1 VAKAKAKKPKRR
13 VEDWHRH
20 CLLPDGTEL
29 QEHSIK
35 TDRNIVIGEFCVIDY
50 GLRGND
56 VIVGDSTKIREYI
69 WAEGDARVGNWCE
82 IGSDV
87 VAKQDAYIGEGAK
100 IGGKLKVAG
109 TLDIG
114 ERVEIRE
121 GFEATGAIEV
131 RNPMPVLIFILI
143 YFMTLLQIQRE
154 EDIDRILTDLFSD
167 DEEDFVMPLM
177 IPSRSK
183 LNMSLFAVPST
194 MRIGKKCRLHGNIR
208 AGSID
213 VQQDTVVFGSL
224 RAKRGITVA
233 GGTANHGNVESAG
246 EVVVLKGAHILGN
259 VIAKAIR
266 MHEEARIDGTIEAP
280 HGLRI
285 ERDV

>member
-1 VAKAKAKKPKRR
+1 MAKAKKPKKH
-13 VEDWHRH
+13 VKDWHRH

-35 TDRNIVIGEFCVIDY
+35 TERNIVIGEFCQIDY
-50 GLRGND
+50 GLRGAD

-69 WAEGDARVGNWCE
+69 WADGDARIGNWCE

-100 IGGKLKVAG
+100 INGKLKVAG

-114 ERVEIRE
+114 ERVEIKE

-131 RNPMPVLIFILI
+131 RNPMPVIMFILI

-154 EDIDRILTDLFSD
+154 EDVDRILDGLFSD
-167 DEEDFVMPLM
+167 DDEEFEMPLM

-183 LNMSLFAVPST
+183 LNMKLFSVPST
-194 MRIGKKCRLHGNIR
+194 MKIGKGCRLHGNIR

-213 VQQDTVVFGSL
+213 VQPDTVIFGSL
-224 RAKRGITVA
+224 RAKRGITVTN
-233 GGTANHGNVESAG
+233 GVEIHGNVESSD
-246 EVVVLKGAHILGN
+246 EVYVKKGAHILGD
-259 VIAKAIR
+259 VIAKTIR
-266 MHEEARIDGTIEAP
+266 LHEDARIDGTIEAP
-280 HGLRI
+280 HGLHI
-285 ERDV
+285 ERDA